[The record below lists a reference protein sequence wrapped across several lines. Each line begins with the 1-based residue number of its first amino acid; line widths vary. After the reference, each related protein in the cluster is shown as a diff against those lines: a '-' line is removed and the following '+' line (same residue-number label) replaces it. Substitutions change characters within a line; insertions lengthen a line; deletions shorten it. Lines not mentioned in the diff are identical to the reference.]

1 MIFFFFLQ
9 MIVQT
14 FVSPRMTAIIVYKV
28 VVYICSPF
36 PFLIPPQAQNSN
48 KIQLPPPPLPC
59 FSVFAVVNE
68 WRQNT

>member
-28 VVYICSPF
+28 VNRGMDISNLLLLIC
-36 PFLIPPQAQNSN
+36 I
-48 KIQLPPPPLPC
+48 
-59 FSVFAVVNE
+59 
-68 WRQNT
+68 